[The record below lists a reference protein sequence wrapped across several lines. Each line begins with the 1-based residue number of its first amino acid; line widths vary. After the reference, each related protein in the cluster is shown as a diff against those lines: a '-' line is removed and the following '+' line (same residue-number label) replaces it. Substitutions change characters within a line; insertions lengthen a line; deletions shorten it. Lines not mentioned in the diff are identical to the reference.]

1 MRGPEDLEGLKIR
14 VMNSA
19 TAIQMVDTMGGSPT
33 PIAWGEL
40 YSALQQG
47 IVDGAENNLP
57 SFYNNK
63 HYEVC
68 KHLSLNEHSR
78 VPDMLMMSSKVWKK
92 LSPQQ
97 RDWVQQAANDSS
109 AFQRDLWRKEEQ
121 ATRDLAKAEG
131 VTIYEVELAA
141 FAEKVEPMLQSVKN
155 AEVRALLEEIRS
167 VN

>member
-1 MRGPEDLEGLKIR
+1 M
-14 VMNSA
+14 
-19 TAIQMVDTMGGSPT
+19 
-33 PIAWGEL
+33 
-40 YSALQQG
+40 
-47 IVDGAENNLP
+47 
-57 SFYNNK
+57 
-63 HYEVC
+63 
-68 KHLSLNEHSR
+68 
-78 VPDMLMMSSKVWKK
+78 WKK